1 MEDGT
6 QTAIIISCI
15 GGFIA
20 IIILILGFLLSYWFK
35 KLNSSQEQIITDMHK
50 NYTLIIE
57 HKAKTSEDFMQMS
70 ERNDEFQKD
79 IFKEVKDMYRGLNK
93 YIRNVEIKTNK
104 NELDILNLKSENKFI
119 VEELSMN
126 KRRNKK

>member
-20 IIILILGFLLSYWFK
+20 IIILALGFLLSYWFK

-70 ERNDEFQKD
+70 EKNDEFQKD
-79 IFKEVKDMYRGLNK
+79 IFKEVKEMYRGLNK

-119 VEELSMN
+119 VEELSAN
-126 KRRNKK
+126 KRRNEK

>member
-20 IIILILGFLLSYWFK
+20 IIILALGFLLSYWFK

-79 IFKEVKDMYRGLNK
+79 IFKEVKDMYKGLNK
-93 YIRNVEIKTNK
+93 YIRNVERATQK
-104 NELDILNLKSENKFI
+104 NGLDILNLQNINEFI
-119 VEELSMN
+119 VEELGM
-126 KRRNKK
+126 KKGRGKK

>member
-20 IIILILGFLLSYWFK
+20 IIILALGFLLSYWFK

-119 VEELSMN
+119 N
-126 KRRNKK
+126 YFN

>member
-1 MEDGT
+1 MEDVT

-20 IIILILGFLLSYWFK
+20 IIILALGFLLSYWFK
-35 KLNSSQEQIITDMHK
+35 KLNSSQDQIITDMNK
-50 NYTLIIE
+50 NYSLIME
-57 HKAKTSEDFMQMS
+57 HKSKTSEDFMQMS
-70 ERNDEFQKD
+70 EKNDEFQKD

>member
-20 IIILILGFLLSYWFK
+20 IIILALGFLLSYWFK

-70 ERNDEFQKD
+70 EINDEFQKD
-79 IFKEVKDMYRGLNK
+79 IFKDVKDMYRGLNK
-93 YIRNVEIKTNK
+93 YIRKVEIKTNK

>member
-20 IIILILGFLLSYWFK
+20 IIILALGFLLSYWFK

-70 ERNDEFQKD
+70 EKNDEFQKD
-79 IFKEVKDMYRGLNK
+79 IFKEVKEMYRGLNK
-93 YIRNVEIKTNK
+93 YIRNVEIKTNR

-119 VEELSMN
+119 VEELSAN
-126 KRRNKK
+126 KRRNEK

>member
-20 IIILILGFLLSYWFK
+20 IIILSLGFLLSYWFK

-126 KRRNKK
+126 KRRNEE

>member
-20 IIILILGFLLSYWFK
+20 IIILALGFLLSYWFK